1 MPAINLIIAAL
12 LLDALMGEPKWLW
25 SRIPH
30 PVRLMG
36 GMINKIDILLNKN
49 THKRLKG
56 VLALFAMLV
65 LVAGLG
71 WGLTAL
77 PGGDIIQVGVAA
89 ILLGQR
95 SLVQHV
101 SAVGKALRQDL
112 GMARGAVAMI
122 VGRETKNLS
131 ESGVA
136 RAAIES
142 AAENFSDGVV
152 APVFWFVLFGLPGM
166 LAYKLVNTADS
177 MIGYR
182 NEKYLEFGWAAAR
195 LDDVM
200 NYIPARISAGLL
212 VLGGLAPKA
221 LAVIRKDA
229 GQHRSPN
236 AGWPEA
242 AMAGALDLA
251 LSGPRVYD
259 GQRTDDSFV
268 NETGRKSLGPD
279 DIHAAVKLL
288 WLGWGLMVIAG
299 LGSLALS

>member
-1 MPAINLIIAAL
+1 MPAISLIIVAL

-56 VLALFAMLV
+56 VLALLAMLV

-122 VGRETKNLS
+122 VGRETKNLD

-279 DIHAAVKLL
+279 DIHAAIKLL